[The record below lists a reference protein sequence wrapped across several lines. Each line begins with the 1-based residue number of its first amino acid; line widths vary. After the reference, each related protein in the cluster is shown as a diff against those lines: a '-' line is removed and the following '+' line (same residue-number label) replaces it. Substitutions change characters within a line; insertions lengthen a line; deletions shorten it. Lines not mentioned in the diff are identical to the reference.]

1 MSACALDVLA
11 PRGPEAA
18 RLPGKSLSQRVAIR
32 ARAMITTTAH
42 PIVDLDAPGGVARA
56 VSLASNARREL
67 VLFFAYGAGPL
78 TGVAPRAVR
87 AAHAAGVHWSL
98 ILTLNRASCYA
109 SLSACP
115 CAFGGV
121 DPIGSWQSPRDP
133 PDRRVAASARQLLR
147 VRVYWLARFF
157 DAGANVFQ
165 CDLDVV
171 WTRDPFPLFRAN
183 PNVSFF
189 AQADGP
195 VLNSGLDHVQHV
207 SASADAVATWL
218 LNEWSNRMSGLGGD
232 EQTTLNDVLFTMARG
247 KLYLSEQLAVAG
259 RKSHVIASWERRG
272 RTLVRLASTA
282 RRSGSDG
289 GAWREWRLTVPAETS
304 PEAYASAIEE
314 VAADCRREREQRNAR
329 VRADGRLSAAERE
342 RAQEVR
348 VHSEQ
353 VAKARLRSNF
363 NGDSSG
369 DSIASATASAAVGS
383 CEGNTRQPGWE
394 WIPGVSRQ
402 LPLPPP
408 PPPGHSA
415 LAVTMKSDTFAYY
428 QTLSRWLS
436 TPTVLR
442 SDPAACAGP
451 VHLSHLASYPSK
463 SLRPVILDLMSS
475 ASPSSAS
482 SRMQPTSA
490 PSSWVALAP
499 QSWDSW
505 PEEALQAGRATRAVL
520 AALLG
525 AAHHARSTLVLPGL
539 PPAAAA
545 ALTQAITRPRP
556 HLMSHLPVGCPNR
569 SNAAV
574 WIPYPLFDVP
584 GCTGRPLSVAELM
597 YNGEIATRRVLA
609 DSPGL
614 RPTDWAETAAS
625 GTDAHMGVFADG
637 TVKWLRRPPSQRCRG
652 DAGGGAWSWRL
663 TVTPL
668 PNASAWAARAAA
680 DLEEQRQQDAFEH
693 ARGFMCRV
701 ASGVEEQPLEVGR
714 ARRRCV

>member
-1 MSACALDVLA
+1 MATVH
-11 PRGPEAA
+11 R
-18 RLPGKSLSQRVAIR
+18 
-32 ARAMITTTAH
+32 
-42 PIVDLDAPGGVARA
+42 IVDLDEPGGVARA
-56 VSLASNARREL
+56 VSLASNAKREL

-87 AAHAAGVHWSL
+87 AAYAAGVHWSL
-98 ILTLNRASCYA
+98 IVTLNRASCDA

-121 DPIGSWQSPRDP
+121 DPIGPWQSPRDP

-157 DAGANVFQ
+157 AAGANVFQ

-189 AQADGP
+189 AQADGS

-218 LNEWSNRMSGLGGD
+218 LYEWSNRMSGLGGD

-289 GAWREWRLTVPAETS
+289 GAWREWRLTVPADTS
-304 PEAYASAIEE
+304 PEAYAAAINE
-314 VAADCRREREQRNAR
+314 VAADCRHEREQRNAR
-329 VRADGRLSAAERE
+329 GRADGRVSAAERE
-342 RAQEVR
+342 RAQEMR
-348 VHSEQ
+348 VHSQQ
-353 VAKARLRSNF
+353 VAKARLRSNSS
-363 NGDSSG
+363 GGCGGVGGSSG
-369 DSIASATASAAVGS
+369 DSIASATASVVVGS
-383 CEGNTRQPGWE
+383 CEGNIRQPEWE
-394 WIPGVSRQ
+394 WISGVSRQ

-408 PPPGHSA
+408 PPPGYSA

-428 QTLSRWLS
+428 QTFSRWLS
-436 TPTVLR
+436 AAPR
-442 SDPAACAGP
+442 PESPPPSPQSAACAGP

-463 SLRPVILDLMSS
+463 SLRPVILDLLLS
-475 ASPSSAS
+475 ASPISAS

-490 PSSWVALAP
+490 SWVALAP

-525 AAHHARSTLVLPGL
+525 AAHHARSTLVLPEL

-556 HLMSHLPVGCPNR
+556 HFMSHLPVGCANG
-569 SNAAV
+569 STAAF

-584 GCTGRPLSVAELM
+584 GCTGRPLSVVELM
-597 YNGEIATRRVLA
+597 YNGEAATRHVLA

-637 TVKWLRRPPSQRCRG
+637 TVKWLRRPPSRRCRG
-652 DAGGGAWSWRL
+652 ATSGDAWSWRL

-701 ASGVEEQPLEVGR
+701 ASGVEQQPMEAGR